1 MPFVLDSS
9 VALAWVL
16 PDESNPT
23 LDRLCDRLTDDIAL
37 VPPVWPLE
45 IGNVLLVAVKRGR
58 LTVKDRI
65 RLVRELRAL
74 PVEIDGTSTE
84 RSLEET
90 LALAQKYDL
99 TTYDAS
105 YIELALR
112 RDVSLATLDNR
123 LRKACLSAKISL
135 LPS

>member
-16 PDESNPT
+16 PDEANPQ
-23 LDRLCDRLTDDIAL
+23 LDHVCDRLIDDVAI

-45 IGNVLLVAVKRGR
+45 IGNALLISVKRGR
-58 LTVKDRI
+58 LTARDVSQLI
-65 RLVRELRAL
+65 TELRAL
-74 PVEIDGTSTE
+74 PVEIDTTSTE
-84 RSLEET
+84 QALEET
-90 LALAQKYDL
+90 MSLARKYEL

-105 YIELALR
+105 YLELAKR
-112 RDVSLATLDNR
+112 RGMPLATLDTK
-123 LRKACLSAKISL
+123 LRQACVLAKIPV

>member
-1 MPFVLDSS
+1 MAFVLDSS

-45 IGNVLLVAVKRGR
+45 IGNVLLIAVKRGR

-74 PVEIDGTSTE
+74 PVEIDGTFTE

-112 RDVSLATLDNR
+112 RDVSLASLDNR